1 MDLLTQRK
9 GDRGREAMK
18 PLTGSRRVR
27 TLFHNKAFM
36 TSAGVVAFIVA
47 LGVFG
52 PMLRGNTDETYGN
65 SLDPCPEFPLGT
77 DRFGHDILA
86 YLLAGI
92 RSSLAIGFSAGAIS
106 LGLAVLIGGLAA
118 YKGRIVDESFNVMT
132 NVFLNIPMTALLVII
147 AATFQTRSLGI
158 VTLILGFT
166 AWPGIA
172 RVIRS
177 QVLSLKRR
185 EFVDLARISG
195 KSSMAILFTEIFPN
209 MLSYLTVLF
218 FYLMGAAISN
228 EAGISMIGLGPTRD
242 YTLGRLLREAIISQ
256 SIRQGLYWLYGPPG
270 LVLLVY
276 VGSLIMM
283 GSTIDDVLN
292 PKLLHR

>member
-1 MDLLTQRK
+1 MRLL
-9 GDRGREAMK
+9 A
-18 PLTGSRRVR
+18 GSTRVR
-27 TLFHNKAFM
+27 MLFHNKAFM
-36 TSAGVVAFIVA
+36 TSAAIVAFIIA
-47 LGVFG
+47 LGAFG
-52 PMLRGNTDETYGN
+52 PILRGNLDRTFGS

-77 DRFGHDILA
+77 DRFGHDIFA

-92 RSSLAIGFSAGAIS
+92 RSSLVIGLSAGAIS
-106 LGLAVLIGGLAA
+106 LGLAVVIGGLAA
-118 YKGRIVDESFNVMT
+118 YKGRLVDDSFNVMT

-147 AATFQTRSLGI
+147 AATFETRSLTI

-195 KSSMAILFTEIFPN
+195 KSAVSILFTEVFPN

-228 EAGISMIGLGPTRD
+228 EAGISMIGLGPTRE